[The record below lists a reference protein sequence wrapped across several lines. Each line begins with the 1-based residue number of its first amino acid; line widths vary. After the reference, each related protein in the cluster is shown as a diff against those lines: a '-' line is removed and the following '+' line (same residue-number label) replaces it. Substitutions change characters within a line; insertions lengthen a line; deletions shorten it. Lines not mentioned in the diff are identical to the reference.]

1 MTDLY
6 YFGVGASSALVPVVP
21 GPPHLRQCHL
31 TVTQPGYEGADM
43 NIQHREMPVR
53 TTFRT
58 TLAAFVAGTLATGA
72 FAQSGPLVIYTSTPT
87 DQMDQLV
94 ARFNESYP
102 DVAVEYFR
110 SGTTEVMNR
119 LEAEFAAGNPMP
131 DVLLIADTVVME
143 GLKAEDRLLAFP
155 EADTTDTD
163 PTLHDADGYYFST
176 KLITTGFAYNTENVP
191 EPVTSWAAL
200 TDPAI
205 ASRLTMASPLY
216 SGAAMIHV
224 GTVANT
230 AGFGWEYYET
240 LAANGAIAGRGNGG
254 VLSAVASG
262 EADYGV
268 IIDYMPLNAAA
279 DGSPIAFVF
288 PDEGVTA
295 VTEPVAILS
304 SASNVEAAQAFVN
317 WQLSEE
323 GQRFH
328 VEQGYLPL
336 RDGIDRPATFP
347 DVAIEIIQADAALLL
362 EQSEEIKQ
370 RFADLF
376 GG

>member
-1 MTDLY
+1 MRLPLLSLS
-6 YFGVGASSALVPVVP
+6 FSALASV
-21 GPPHLRQCHL
+21 
-31 TVTQPGYEGADM
+31 
-43 NIQHREMPVR
+43 
-53 TTFRT
+53 
-58 TLAAFVAGTLATGA
+58 A

-87 DQMDQLV
+87 DQMDELV
-94 ARFNESYP
+94 SRFNESYP
-102 DVAVEYFR
+102 DIQVDYFR

-119 LEAEFAAGNPMP
+119 LEAEFMAGDPQP

-143 GLKAEDRLLAFP
+143 GLKAEDRLMAFP
-155 EADTTDTD
+155 DADTTDTD
-163 PTLHDADGYYFST
+163 PSLHDADGFYFST
-176 KLITTGFAYNTENVP
+176 KLITTGFVYNTELVS
-191 EPVTSWAAL
+191 EPASSWAEL
-200 TDPAI
+200 TAPEI

-224 GTVANT
+224 GTVAET
-230 AGFGWEYYET
+230 EGFGWAYYET
-240 LAANGAIAGRGNGG
+240 LAEHGAVAGRGNGG
-254 VLSAVASG
+254 VLSAVANG
-262 EADYGV
+262 EADYGI
-268 IIDYMPLNAAA
+268 IIDFMPLNAAA
-279 DGSPIAFVF
+279 EGSPIAFVF

-323 GQRFH
+323 GQNFH

-347 DVAIEIIQADAALLL
+347 DDEISIIQVDAAILL
-362 EQSEEIKQ
+362 EQSEEIKR

>member
-1 MTDLY
+1 MRTPILS
-6 YFGVGASSALVPVVP
+6 FAFAALASGA
-21 GPPHLRQCHL
+21 
-31 TVTQPGYEGADM
+31 
-43 NIQHREMPVR
+43 I
-53 TTFRT
+53 
-58 TLAAFVAGTLATGA
+58 
-72 FAQSGPLVIYTSTPT
+72 AQSGPLVIYTSTPT
-87 DQMDQLV
+87 DQMDELV

-102 DVAVEYFR
+102 DIEVEYFR

-119 LEAEFAAGNPMP
+119 LEAEFTAGDPQP

-155 EADTTDTD
+155 DADTTGTD
-163 PTLHDADGYYFST
+163 AALHDDEGHYFST
-176 KLITTGFAYNTENVP
+176 KLITTGFAYNTDLVDDP
-191 EPVTSWAAL
+191 ASSWAEL

-205 ASRLTMASPLY
+205 AGRLTMASPLY

-224 GTVANT
+224 GTIAET
-230 AGFGWEYYET
+230 EGFGWDYFET
-240 LAANGAIAGRGNGG
+240 LAEHGAIAGRGNGG
-254 VLSAVASG
+254 VLSAVANG
-262 EADYGV
+262 EVDYGI
-268 IIDYMPLNAAA
+268 IIDFMPLNAAA
-279 DGSPIAFVF
+279 DGSPVAFVF

-304 SASNVEAAQAFVN
+304 SAENVEAAQAFVN

-336 RDGIDRPATFP
+336 RDGIDRPASFP
-347 DVAIEIIQADAALLL
+347 DVEIDIMQVDPATLL
-362 EQSEEIKQ
+362 EQSDEIKR

>member
-1 MTDLY
+1 M
-6 YFGVGASSALVPVVP
+6 
-21 GPPHLRQCHL
+21 
-31 TVTQPGYEGADM
+31 
-43 NIQHREMPVR
+43 
-53 TTFRT
+53 TFRT
-58 TLAAFVAGTLATGA
+58 ALSGTALSAALAALVAGSLATGA
-72 FAQSGPLVIYTSTPT
+72 LAQSGPLVIYTSTPS

-102 DVAVEYFR
+102 DIEIEYFR

-119 LEAEFAAGNPMP
+119 LEAEFAAGNPMA

-143 GLKAEDRLLAFP
+143 GLKAEGRLLAFP

-163 PTLHDADGYYFST
+163 PTLHDSEGHYFST
-176 KLITTGFAYNTENVP
+176 KLITTGFAYNTDNVS
-191 EPVTSWAAL
+191 EPASSWSDL
-200 TDPAI
+200 LDPAI
-205 ASRLTMASPLY
+205 AGRLTMASPLY

-230 AGFGWEYYET
+230 EGFGWDYFET
-240 LAANGAIAGRGNGG
+240 LAEHGAIAGRGNGG
-254 VLSAVASG
+254 VLSAVANG
-262 EADYGV
+262 EADYGI

-279 DGSPIAFVF
+279 EGSPIAFVF

-304 SASNVEAAQAFVN
+304 SATNVEAAQAFVN

-336 RDGIDRPATFP
+336 RDGIDRPETFP
-347 DVAIEIIQADAALLL
+347 DVEIEIIQADPALLL

>member
-1 MTDLY
+1 MRLPLL
-6 YFGVGASSALVPVVP
+6 S
-21 GPPHLRQCHL
+21 
-31 TVTQPGYEGADM
+31 
-43 NIQHREMPVR
+43 
-53 TTFRT
+53 
-58 TLAAFVAGTLATGA
+58 LAITALATGA
-72 FAQSGPLVIYTSTPT
+72 IAQSGPLVIYTSTPT
-87 DQMDQLV
+87 DQMDELV

-102 DVAVEYFR
+102 DIQVEYFR

-119 LEAEFAAGNPMP
+119 LEAEFVAGDPQP

-143 GLKAEDRLLAFP
+143 GLKAEDRLMAFA

-163 PTLHDADGYYFST
+163 ADLHDADGYYFST
-176 KLITTGFAYNTENVP
+176 KLITTGFAYNTELVS
-191 EPVTSWAAL
+191 EPASSWAEL

-205 ASRLTMASPLY
+205 ASRLTMASPQY

-224 GTVANT
+224 GTVAET
-230 AGFGWEYYET
+230 GGFGWEYFET
-240 LAANGAIAGRGNGG
+240 LAENGAIAGRGNGG
-254 VLSAVASG
+254 VLSAVANG
-262 EADYGV
+262 EVDYGI
-268 IIDYMPLNAAA
+268 IIDFMPLNAAA
-279 DGSPIAFVF
+279 EGSPIGFVF

-295 VTEPVAILS
+295 VTEPVAIL
-304 SASNVEAAQAFVN
+304 ATARNVEAAQAFVN

-347 DVAIEIIQADAALLL
+347 DVEIDIIQVDPAILL
-362 EQSEEIKQ
+362 EQSEDIKR

>member
-1 MTDLY
+1 MRLPLL
-6 YFGVGASSALVPVVP
+6 S
-21 GPPHLRQCHL
+21 
-31 TVTQPGYEGADM
+31 
-43 NIQHREMPVR
+43 
-53 TTFRT
+53 
-58 TLAAFVAGTLATGA
+58 LAITALATGA
-72 FAQSGPLVIYTSTPT
+72 IAQSGPLVIYTSTPT
-87 DQMDQLV
+87 DQMDELV

-102 DVAVEYFR
+102 DIQVEYFR

-119 LEAEFAAGNPMP
+119 LEAEFVAGDPQP

-143 GLKAEDRLLAFP
+143 GLKAEDRLMAFA

-163 PTLHDADGYYFST
+163 ADLHDADGYYFST
-176 KLITTGFAYNTENVP
+176 KLITTGFAYNTELVS
-191 EPVTSWAAL
+191 EPASSWAEL

-224 GTVANT
+224 GTVAET
-230 AGFGWEYYET
+230 GGFGWEYFET
-240 LAANGAIAGRGNGG
+240 LAENGAIAGRGNGG
-254 VLSAVASG
+254 VLSAVANG
-262 EADYGV
+262 EVDYGI
-268 IIDYMPLNAAA
+268 IIDFMPLNAAA
-279 DGSPIAFVF
+279 EGSPIGFVF

-304 SASNVEAAQAFVN
+304 TAENVAAAQAFVN

-347 DVAIEIIQADAALLL
+347 DVEIDIIQVDPAILL
-362 EQSEEIKQ
+362 EQSEDIKR